1 MWVQTPRCSQHYF
14 FLIFFFNLLNILKQI
29 PSLQRRCFQLGVST
43 GRAAVLTAIPTLL
56 GVLLGTV
63 APSTR
68 VSSSLSPCR
77 RPVQL
82 QCRGECQ
89 CNRMQQD
96 DGAVPLP
103 RRLRGA
109 AVRDLCP
116 GLLPRA
122 EESAVPSLRLQPR
135 RLQQCPV

>member
-1 MWVQTPRCSQHYF
+1 MWVQTSRCSQHYF
-14 FLIFFFNLLNILKQI
+14 FKFFFNLLNLKQI
-29 PSLQRRCFQLGVST
+29 PSLQRRWFQLGVST
-43 GRAAVLTAIPTLL
+43 GRAAVLTAMPTPL

-82 QCRGECQ
+82 QRRGERQ
-89 CNRMQQD
+89 HDRMQWD

-109 AVRDLCP
+109 AVRDLRP
-116 GLLPRA
+116 GLLPGA
-122 EESAVPSLRLQPR
+122 EEPAVPSLRLQPR